1 MSSIKKFFFGRYS
14 THSLKMGH
22 RSGLLRGQD
31 CIALSSHTGSIP
43 PIAKASRAADGVPG
57 DHSQAI
63 VSSVSF
69 FQFFSKARDEWSRTL
84 LCVTGSSFWLLSPF
98 LFYCS
103 WLLLCFGGLGVHLHN
118 SIQSHVIGAG

>member
-1 MSSIKKFFFGRYS
+1 MEDI
-14 THSLKMGH
+14 HSLKMDH
-22 RSGLLRGQD
+22 KSGLLRGQD

-69 FQFFSKARDEWSRTL
+69 LQFFSKARDEWSRTL
-84 LCVTGSSFWLLSPF
+84 LCATGSTLVVTFSF
-98 LFYCS
+98 LFYS
-103 WLLLCFGGLGVHLHN
+103 LLLCFGG
-118 SIQSHVIGAG
+118 